1 MRSCWRVLRVTQNR
15 GKRTAGID
23 GEKWITPN
31 SKMNAALKLS
41 DKKYK
46 AKPLRRVYISKPG
59 TDKKRPLGIPTMHD
73 RAMQALHALL
83 ATTDCRNAQLI
94 HVRLASGCVEVRRMH
109 DNMHTVVLVENSL
122 QNGFWKGISRVA
134 LIISTMTGFWTAFR
148 WINRL

>member
-1 MRSCWRVLRVTQNR
+1 MVEEHVNRLQTRIAKAVKQGKWYLVKRLRYLLTHSFYAKLLASIACNSRIV

-23 GEKWITPN
+23 GAKWITPN

-46 AKPLRRVYISKPG
+46 AKPLRRAYISKPG

-83 ATTDCRNAQLI
+83 ATTDCRN
-94 HVRLASGCVEVRRMH
+94 
-109 DNMHTVVLVENSL
+109 NS
-122 QNGFWKGISRVA
+122 
-134 LIISTMTGFWTAFR
+134 
-148 WINRL
+148 